1 MPYCNV
7 LDILVFAANIANGCF
22 QTSWE
27 TGLVCFELYPTIV
40 ELGGTISLS
49 FMSNSLRATKS
60 TYE

>member
-1 MPYCNV
+1 
-7 LDILVFAANIANGCF
+7 VFAANVANGCF